1 MRWGKLGQHRMVTEW
16 DKERWDRMG
25 HGGMGESGTECN
37 KRGRDLGAAAWGADL
52 KAKQGGAEL
61 SFVLP

>member
-1 MRWGKLGQHRMVTEW
+1 MVTEW